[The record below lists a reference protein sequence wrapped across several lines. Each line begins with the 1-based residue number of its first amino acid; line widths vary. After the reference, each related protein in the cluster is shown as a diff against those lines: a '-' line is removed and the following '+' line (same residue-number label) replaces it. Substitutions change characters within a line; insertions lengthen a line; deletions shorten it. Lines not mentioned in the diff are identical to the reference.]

1 MKLHSF
7 CKDIACSLLL
17 CMSAASLAAAD
28 GIMCG
33 EDGVEV
39 YFDLGSTDAEFDGL
53 YADEG
58 SLLRSIRYQGNE
70 KLSSLVPD
78 QGGDLMFKTIDVPGL
93 LAYTAQSLV
102 AYTSDAQSL
111 LRVFDYSMPGEM
123 MELGQLQLAA
133 PLDFIRVEGS
143 ILVGVRE
150 GGGLVVIDVSDPSQ
164 PTLVGEQ
171 EFSGTVRAMDLDE
184 GIVSV
189 ATDEDDLVR
198 FFDVTDPENPS
209 LLSTVEDP
217 RVMQDHALE
226 SHNGWVYSIG
236 FEGVSVI
243 DLGLPSAPMLMR
255 TIPYEELVS
264 TSVIPRAT
272 RKAADSQGD
281 LLTMQFEQGG
291 VFVFDISSPTEP
303 RIVAQYDSQYAE
315 AGVALD
321 AGDVYIQTLWGVVYR
336 GDIAEMDAEGSIL
349 DASEGL
355 RFLYDATDFGFAN
368 QRVYATGIGYYAY
381 SVYEIGDDGQPELEQ
396 QFSFN
401 PGEFAYNAVQYQH
414 YSYVAAGGQGL
425 VVIDHDR
432 PEGERE
438 LFRFNPISSVV
449 RVLRDGRDLL
459 VLDES
464 GVMILMDITL
474 PESPLIRTLASF
486 PYPAKPKTLVFDD
499 LRAYGITDHPQ
510 NEDGSLG
517 FVLDLSVPFR
527 PEIVEYEHYERNYDQ
542 MIATGDSF
550 YAIDSAADSFG
561 IGVLDRP
568 SIREGQLIDIPV
580 DCTSIAAID
589 DRHLLLG
596 DRDGQLLCFDLWEY
610 EISGTVQIGG
620 EVRAIGVDRGRA
632 YADGTWGSAQVVDVD
647 DACAIC
653 PADLN
658 SDGSVN
664 FLDVAA
670 FIQSFNAMSADAD
683 LNGDGRWD
691 YFDIANFLEM
701 VQNDCEDPFL

>member
-1 MKLHSF
+1 
-7 CKDIACSLLL
+7 
-17 CMSAASLAAAD
+17 
-28 GIMCG
+28 
-33 EDGVEV
+33 
-39 YFDLGSTDAEFDGL
+39 
-53 YADEG
+53 
-58 SLLRSIRYQGNE
+58 
-70 KLSSLVPD
+70 
-78 QGGDLMFKTIDVPGL
+78 
-93 LAYTAQSLV
+93 
-102 AYTSDAQSL
+102 
-111 LRVFDYSMPGEM
+111 
-123 MELGQLQLAA
+123 
-133 PLDFIRVEGS
+133 
-143 ILVGVRE
+143 
-150 GGGLVVIDVSDPSQ
+150 
-164 PTLVGEQ
+164 
-171 EFSGTVRAMDLDE
+171 
-184 GIVSV
+184 
-189 ATDEDDLVR
+189 
-198 FFDVTDPENPS
+198 
-209 LLSTVEDP
+209 
-217 RVMQDHALE
+217 MQDHALE

-243 DLGLPSAPMLMR
+243 DLGLPSAPTLMR
-255 TIPYEELVS
+255 TIPYEELVP
-264 TSVIPRAT
+264 TSVVPRVT
-272 RKAADSQGD
+272 RRAADSQGD

-291 VFVFDISSPTEP
+291 VFVFDISSPIEP
-303 RIVAQYDSQYAE
+303 RIVAQYDSPYAE
-315 AGVALD
+315 TGVALD
-321 AGDVYIQTLWGVVYR
+321 SGDVYIQTLWGVVYR
-336 GDIAEMDAEGSIL
+336 GDIAEMDAAGSVL
-349 DASEGL
+349 DASAGL
-355 RFLYDATDFGFAN
+355 RWLYDATDFGFAN
-368 QRVYATGIGYYAY
+368 NRIYATGIGYHAY
-381 SVYEIGDDGQPELEQ
+381 TVYELGHDEQPELVQ

-401 PGEFAYNAVQYQH
+401 PGEIAYNAVQYLS

-486 PYPAKPKTLVFDD
+486 PYPAKPRTLFFDD

-527 PEIVEYEHYERNYDQ
+527 PEIVEHEHYERNYDQ
-542 MIATGDSF
+542 MIAAGDYF
-550 YAIDSAADSFG
+550 YVIDSAADSYG
-561 IGVLDRP
+561 VGVLDRP
-568 SIREGQLIDIPV
+568 TIREGQFIDKPV

-596 DRDGQLLCFDLWEY
+596 DRDGQLLCFDLDAY

-632 YADGTWGSAQVVDVD
+632 YADGAAGSAQIVDVD
-647 DACAIC
+647 FACAIC

-658 SDGSVN
+658 SDGSMN

-670 FIQSFNAMSADAD
+670 FIHSFNAMDAEAD

-691 YFDIANFLEM
+691 YFDIAAFMKM
-701 VQNDCEDPFL
+701 VQNDCGDPFL